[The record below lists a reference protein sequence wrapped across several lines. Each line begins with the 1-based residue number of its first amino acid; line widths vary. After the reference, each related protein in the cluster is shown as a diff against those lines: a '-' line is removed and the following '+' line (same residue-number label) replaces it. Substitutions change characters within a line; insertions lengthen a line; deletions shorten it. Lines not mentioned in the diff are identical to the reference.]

1 MRVDDVNAPV
11 AIQKRIEGG
20 FYADSI
26 DAPVANQ
33 SRTRVY

>member
-11 AIQKRIEGG
+11 AIQKTIEGG

-26 DAPVANQ
+26 DAPLANQ